1 MKILLAVLIL
11 IFIGLQYRLW
21 VGDGSF
27 ADINRLDQE
36 VSVQEM
42 ENTELEERNAA
53 LLTEVEE
60 LQTGMD
66 AIEEHA
72 RNELGLIKEGETFFL
87 LIEEEQ
93 SAENIDLSPDVSYQE
108 APE

>member
-27 ADINRLDQE
+27 ADIDRLDQQ

-42 ENTELEERNAA
+42 ENAELEDRNAV

-72 RNELGLIKEGETFFL
+72 RNELGLIREGETFFL

-93 SAENIDLSPDVSYQE
+93 SAENTDLSPDVSYQE

>member
-1 MKILLAVLIL
+1 MKILIAVLLL

-21 VGDGSF
+21 VGEGSF
-27 ADINRLDQE
+27 ADINRLDQQ
-36 VSVQEM
+36 VSVQES
-42 ENTELEERNAA
+42 ENSVLQERNAI
-53 LLTEVEE
+53 LMNEVDE

-87 LIEEEQ
+87 IIEEETPEQ
-93 SAENIDLSPDVSYQE
+93 NSNISLTE
-108 APE
+108 

>member
-1 MKILLAVLIL
+1 MKILIALLIL

-27 ADINRLDQE
+27 ADINRLDQQVGMQE
-36 VSVQEM
+36 V
-42 ENTELEERNAA
+42 ENTELEERNA
-53 LLTEVEE
+53 LLMNEVDE

-72 RNELGLIKEGETFFL
+72 RNGLGLIREGETFFL
-87 LIEEEQ
+87 IIEEALPEQ
-93 SAENIDLSPDVSYQE
+93 NSDTSH
-108 APE
+108 PE

>member
-1 MKILLAVLIL
+1 MKILIAVLIL

-21 VGDGSF
+21 VGEGSF
-27 ADINRLDQE
+27 ADINRLEQQID
-36 VSVQEM
+36 VQEL
-42 ENTELEERNAA
+42 ENAELEQRNAE
-53 LLTEVEE
+53 LHNEVAE

-87 LIEEEQ
+87 IIEEETP
-93 SAENIDLSPDVSYQE
+93 ADLSPVVNPDSE
-108 APE
+108 

>member
-1 MKILLAVLIL
+1 MKILIAVLIL

-21 VGDGSF
+21 IGDGSF
-27 ADINRLDQE
+27 ADINRLDQQ
-36 VSVQEM
+36 VSVQES
-42 ENTELEERNAA
+42 ENAELEQRNDA
-53 LLTEVEE
+53 LVREVEE

-87 LIEEEQ
+87 IIEEDQ
-93 SAENIDLSPDVSYQE
+93 PTVNTNVTPVISSPE
-108 APE
+108 

>member
-21 VGDGSF
+21 IGDGSF
-27 ADINRLDQE
+27 ADINRLDQQ

-42 ENTELEERNAA
+42 ENAELEERNAA
-53 LLTEVEE
+53 LVREVDE

-72 RNELGLIKEGETFFL
+72 RNELGLIREGETFFL

-93 SAENIDLSPDVSYQE
+93 PAENTDLSPEVIY
-108 APE
+108 PEYPE

>member
-1 MKILLAVLIL
+1 MKILIAVLML

-21 VGDGSF
+21 IGEGSF
-27 ADINRLDQE
+27 ADITRLGQQ

-42 ENTELEERNAA
+42 ENADLEDRNA
-53 LLTEVEE
+53 LLMNEVEE

-87 LIEEEQ
+87 IIEEEDPERT
-93 SAENIDLSPDVSYQE
+93 SNTSLSE
-108 APE
+108 

>member
-1 MKILLAVLIL
+1 MKILIAVLIL

-21 VGDGSF
+21 VGEGSF
-27 ADINRLDQE
+27 ADIYRLQE
-36 VSVQEM
+36 QVGEQEI
-42 ENTELEERNAA
+42 ENIELEERNAV
-53 LLTEVEE
+53 LFNEVNE

-87 LIEEEQ
+87 LVEDDESIENT
-93 SAENIDLSPDVSYQE
+93 STVVE
-108 APE
+108 ASD